1 MGGCIC
7 TKQKIVVIKPILSS
21 IDSGNNRY
29 SKIID
34 KEKICED
41 NEKVEESVKKK
52 QNKFYCIEVKPWIII
67 LDFLPRK
74 DLYSVGKVSK
84 SFNTISKS
92 KDILTK
98 FFRNN
103 KNQDKKKIEIFKSQ
117 DETQAAINNLAKNVA
132 ANQNKNFSFS
142 DYDFIKIV
150 TSNNFPF

>member
-7 TKQKIVVIKPILSS
+7 TKQKIVVIKPIPS
-21 IDSGNNRY
+21 IDSGNNKH
-29 SKIID
+29 SKIIE
-34 KEKICED
+34 KEKTYED
-41 NEKVEESVKKK
+41 YEKVEESVKKK

-103 KNQDKKKIEIFKSQ
+103 KNQDKKMKEIFKSQ
-117 DETQAAINNLAKNVA
+117 DNTQAAINNLEKSVS
-132 ANQNKNFSFS
+132 ANQNKQFSFS
-142 DYDFIKIV
+142 EDDFDKIV